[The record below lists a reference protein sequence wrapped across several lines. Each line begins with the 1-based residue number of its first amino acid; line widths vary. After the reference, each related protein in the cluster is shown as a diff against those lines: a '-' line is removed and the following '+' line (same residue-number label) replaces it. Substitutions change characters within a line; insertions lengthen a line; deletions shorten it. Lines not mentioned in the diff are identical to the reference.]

1 MKKITL
7 LIVLFLINCFV
18 FGQTYHTQHTDASH
32 LTFSPPFYNSTNYQ
46 FNYLYEQNTLWRVN
60 ASDNT
65 KVSILTA
72 SSLPN
77 FSNIVVNNTN
87 LGAGTHNFGIIKSS
101 AASSTSTFENYYYS
115 GSYISADFF
124 SFASTRIISVSK
136 KSETEF
142 YFLDDINK
150 TIFLYNITSKTKS
163 LITDYPN
170 TSDISKILYV
180 SDYDAMFTVR
190 NNSITRSNLTTGIGG
205 TLVASLPG
213 VVSSLSYNNGYVFYS
228 IEGDAQSGGGIYR
241 VNLNTFEAPVKFW
254 EPNSADNLVG
264 SISSISFNRKDY
276 NSLTKLFVSFYG
288 TNKAYISFDN
298 SELLRS
304 NKFDLSDQI
313 SVYPNPVNDILNV
326 NVSDNLEI
334 AKIEILALDGR
345 TVQDF
350 TTSTFVNLEHLL
362 SGIYLVKITSTEGK
376 IGMQRIIKK

>member
-1 MKKITL
+1 M
-7 LIVLFLINCFV
+7 
-18 FGQTYHTQHTDASH
+18 
-32 LTFSPPFYNSTNYQ
+32 
-46 FNYLYEQNTLWRVN
+46 
-60 ASDNT
+60 
-65 KVSILTA
+65 
-72 SSLPN
+72 
-77 FSNIVVNNTN
+77 
-87 LGAGTHNFGIIKSS
+87 
-101 AASSTSTFENYYYS
+101 
-115 GSYISADFF
+115 
-124 SFASTRIISVSK
+124 
-136 KSETEF
+136 
-142 YFLDDINK
+142 
-150 TIFLYNITSKTKS
+150 
-163 LITDYPN
+163 
-170 TSDISKILYV
+170 
-180 SDYDAMFTVR
+180 
-190 NNSITRSNLTTGIGG
+190 
-205 TLVASLPG
+205 VASLPG

-326 NVSDNLEI
+326 NVSDNQEI

>member
-1 MKKITL
+1 MGL
-7 LIVLFLINCFV
+7 
-18 FGQTYHTQHTDASH
+18 
-32 LTFSPPFYNSTNYQ
+32 
-46 FNYLYEQNTLWRVN
+46 R
-60 ASDNT
+60 
-65 KVSILTA
+65 
-72 SSLPN
+72 
-77 FSNIVVNNTN
+77 
-87 LGAGTHNFGIIKSS
+87 
-101 AASSTSTFENYYYS
+101 
-115 GSYISADFF
+115 
-124 SFASTRIISVSK
+124 SK

-298 SELLRS
+298 SEL
-304 NKFDLSDQI
+304 F
-313 SVYPNPVNDILNV
+313 
-326 NVSDNLEI
+326 
-334 AKIEILALDGR
+334 
-345 TVQDF
+345 
-350 TTSTFVNLEHLL
+350 
-362 SGIYLVKITSTEGK
+362 
-376 IGMQRIIKK
+376 